1 MVANP
6 FIAMKDHLSFKLI
19 ALTILAGVALG
30 LIDPGHADET
40 SAATAGHTGTV
51 AAGNSTGAR

>member
-1 MVANP
+1 
-6 FIAMKDHLSFKLI
+6 MKDHLSFKLI

-51 AAGNSTGAR
+51 AAGNSTCAR